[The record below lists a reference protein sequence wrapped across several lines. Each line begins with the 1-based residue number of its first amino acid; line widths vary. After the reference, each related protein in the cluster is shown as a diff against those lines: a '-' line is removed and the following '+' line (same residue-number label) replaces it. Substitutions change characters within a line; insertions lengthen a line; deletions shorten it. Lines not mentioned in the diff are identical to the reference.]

1 MSRKESNIS
10 GFEEISSVLCQINDP
25 EQMSQFLEEILT
37 SSERKDLSLRWR
49 LMQMLSE
56 GVTQRKIAS
65 ELGISL
71 CKITRGAKILKK
83 NNSISKMYLK
93 LGEHDEP
100 KNPS

>member
-1 MSRKESNIS
+1 MSRKESNMS
-10 GFEEISSVLCQINDP
+10 GFEEISSVLCKINDP
-25 EQMSQFLEEILT
+25 EQMTQFLDEILT

-56 GVTQRKIAS
+56 GITQRKIAT

-71 CKITRGAKILKK
+71 CKITRGARILKK
-83 NNSISKMYLK
+83 DNSISKKYLK

>member
-1 MSRKESNIS
+1 MSRNKGNMPGLI
-10 GFEEISSVLCQINDP
+10 EISSVLCEICDP
-25 EQMSQFLEEILT
+25 EEMTEFLKEILT
-37 SSERKDLSLRWR
+37 PAECKDLSLRWR

-56 GVTQRKIAS
+56 GTTQRKIAA

-83 NNSISKMYLK
+83 EKSLSKLYLK
-93 LGEHDEP
+93 LGEHDES